1 MGVEGGGS
9 DEVEGNGEDGGSDEV
24 EGNGEDGGSDEVEG
38 NGEDGGSDEVEGNG
52 EDGESEEVQ
61 GNDENGESEV
71 GGDEIVSPERNGGS
85 SQDDVEASPT
95 KSSDG
100 SGCENSQ
107 TPMKDGCDGPASDS
121 DSERNAPTLQLGGSS
136 SEASEEE
143 GAPKSKVVMSP
154 RDASESIEDSP
165 ICSSSEGEPDSQVSS
180 GWMGKAHNFIARQSK
195 QDQHMALLAKCLQ
208 DIRDDLN
215 ADEEVAGDSMLP
227 PYIRYCERTLAIHG
241 PSCYSTLASAAHFR
255 EFVGKQKAQDRND
268 VRIISRLQDYHLYF
282 VFHPMFKLHPNS
294 PIPLLRLCRMH
305 LLSPGLRP
313 AMVQRRQTPFAVG
326 V

>member
-1 MGVEGGGS
+1 MVDNLPHDPPAPGSVGVEG
-9 DEVEGNGEDGGSDEV
+9 
-24 EGNGEDGGSDEVEG
+24 GGSDEVEG

-121 DSERNAPTLQLGGSS
+121 GSERNAPTLQLGGSS

-165 ICSSSEGEPDSQVSS
+165 ICSSSEGEPALAPHEA
-180 GWMGKAHNFIARQSK
+180 AHLVILLHKPHRLKHPST
-195 QDQHMALLAKCLQ
+195 QHHLFQ
-208 DIRDDLN
+208 
-215 ADEEVAGDSMLP
+215 
-227 PYIRYCERTLAIHG
+227 
-241 PSCYSTLASAAHFR
+241 ASAYHRAPLHKSL
-255 EFVGKQKAQDRND
+255 VPGPLYSHP
-268 VRIISRLQDYHLYF
+268 VRYS
-282 VFHPMFKLHPNS
+282 
-294 PIPLLRLCRMH
+294 
-305 LLSPGLRP
+305 
-313 AMVQRRQTPFAVG
+313 
-326 V
+326 